1 MAMTLLFVG
10 LLLSAF
16 FAGSETG
23 WYGTN
28 PLKLRH
34 FARTNRRAALL
45 ARTLQPSGS
54 FLATLLIGNNLANSL
69 TVQAG
74 VLLAVQWGW
83 QDSEAWT
90 ALILTPLVF
99 VFAEV
104 APKQWMATEPLRR
117 LLWLA
122 PLLAFFRLLLIPL
135 TFPIAALTNRFEND
149 SSTSGRRELAALLKE
164 GGVALPR
171 ESQALA
177 AALQALESRGQGL
190 GAFLQREVPCFD
202 TTTSVGD
209 AAKQM
214 AQIPSCLALISRP
227 NQVPGLLL
235 GPSLVHQGAKQL
247 AVAHATSLPELS
259 VDLDLSQA
267 FARLRL
273 EKASFALVR
282 ESNCQDSLLDLE
294 YALSLLLAS
303 QLPAS

>member
-34 FARTNRRAALL
+34 FARTNRRASLL
-45 ARTLQPSGS
+45 AWTLKPSGS

-74 VLLAVQWGW
+74 ILLVGQWGW
-83 QDSEAWT
+83 QDVEAWT
-90 ALILTPLVF
+90 ALVLTPLVF
-99 VFAEV
+99 ILGEV

-117 LLWLA
+117 LLLLA
-122 PLLAFFRLLLIPL
+122 PALAFFRLLLTPL
-135 TFPIAALTNRFEND
+135 TFPIAALANRFESD
-149 SSTSGRRELAALLKE
+149 SSVSGRRELAALLKE
-164 GGVALPR
+164 GGMALPR

-177 AALQALESRGQGL
+177 AALKALESRGQGL
-190 GAFLQREVPCFD
+190 GAFLKREVPRLAE
-202 TTTSVGD
+202 TTSVGD

-214 AQIPSCLALISRP
+214 AKTSGCLALISRP
-227 NQVPGLLL
+227 NQPIGLLL
-235 GPSLVHQGAKQL
+235 GPTLVHQPSEQL
-247 AVAHATSLPELS
+247 AFGHASSLPELS
-259 VDLDLSQA
+259 VNLDLSQA
-267 FARLRL
+267 FAQLRH

-282 ESNCQDSLLDLE
+282 KGKGQESLLDLE

-303 QLPAS
+303 RLPAS